1 MKHLI
6 EFNGKDYEVQE
17 PTLNGW
23 AQLNLL
29 KDIEEDDDFSLSL
42 LSISTGISE
51 DDLLKA
57 NFVQVKEAAE
67 YLSNYFITLG
77 EQFYPDFVY
86 KGVKYKFF
94 DMGNMSFGE
103 YVDIDNF
110 LQKDKSYTKSNMRE
124 LMAIL
129 YRPVMDDG
137 TIEGYNITN
146 TKRRA
151 ELFRDLPVKYLQG
164 SMRFFFHL
172 EKVLKETTPFY
183 LRTYQ
188 SLRRK
193 LKRHLKP
200 LGKIGDGMGLL
211 YSWLKRTLKKSPK

>member
-1 MKHLI
+1 
-6 EFNGKDYEVQE
+6 
-17 PTLNGW
+17 
-23 AQLNLL
+23 
-29 KDIEEDDDFSLSL
+29 
-42 LSISTGISE
+42 
-51 DDLLKA
+51 
-57 NFVQVKEAAE
+57 
-67 YLSNYFITLG
+67 
-77 EQFYPDFVY
+77 
-86 KGVKYKFF
+86 
-94 DMGNMSFGE
+94 
-103 YVDIDNF
+103 
-110 LQKDKSYTKSNMRE
+110 MRE

-146 TKRRA
+146 TKKRA

-200 LGKIGDGMGLL
+200 LGKIGDGIGLL
-211 YSWLKRTLKKSPK
+211 YSWLKRILKRSPK